1 MLNFYQQIYCLF
13 LNFYCLSKNLYWQY
27 GCYLFHLQKLFK
39 MLSTLVTLSQHSNNY
54 LVLFII
60 GFYNEPLLKT
70 VREFTLR
77 LIFHLFTFHLISYL
91 IYCENFM
98 MLLNYYFLKS
108 CFINAHF
115 QLAEK
120 ILNQII
126 RYAPFLPMKDANFHC
141 MYLMIS
147 KYFFLN

>member
-1 MLNFYQQIYCLF
+1 MCLTYFANYNFSFGFHCMLFYYPKLHFKNCMLNFYWQIYCLF

-108 CFINAHF
+108 CFINVHF
-115 QLAEK
+115 
-120 ILNQII
+120 
-126 RYAPFLPMKDANFHC
+126 
-141 MYLMIS
+141 
-147 KYFFLN
+147 